1 MQWFYIL
8 MIVTQCLQSATAAK
22 ILALCAVA
30 SHSHSLWCYQ
40 YMAALAERGHQ
51 ITVLG
56 VDKPKIKIPN
66 LTTFI
71 AEEVYEITFSNH
83 SVSEWMSDSKIGQ
96 MYPAFKTWDEASSTT
111 ILHSKA
117 LKELISQKRNIAKP
131 FDLIIH
137 DHGNAH
143 ALLGLVPL
151 FGNPPLI
158 LATTFGSPQWM
169 TFRAGNIFNPA
180 YVPSMITSADY
191 HMTFY
196 QRCENLFYYI
206 FLEWYTRFVT
216 EPFQDQLMREV
227 FGPNLPH
234 VRDIV
239 KQANI
244 IIVNHHFAL
253 NGPRPVLP
261 GVVEI
266 AGLHISEP
274 KPLPQDLKDFMD
286 GAEHGVILISFGSNI
301 DSTWFAEGFENIVI
315 TVLQKL
321 PQRVLWKWDK
331 DLPNIPSNVKLS
343 KWLPQSDLL
352 GHGSCSIDKIAGS
365 RMFIVSRRAT
375 TSTDARSVRL

>member
-1 MQWFYIL
+1 WHWHWHIPDLMKLLNLNRKVEKSHFLLTTLQGAMKVFYVVVL
-8 MIVTQCLQSATAAK
+8 VAQYLQPITAAK
-22 ILALCAVA
+22 ILALCAIA
-30 SHSHSLWCYQ
+30 SPSHSLWCYQ
-40 YMAALAERGHQ
+40 YMAALAARGHL

-56 VDKPKIKIPN
+56 VDKPKTEIPN

-71 AEEVYEITFSNH
+71 ADGVYEAAYTNDTITEY
-83 SVSEWMSDSKIGQ
+83 SVETKIDMIYSLKFFDQ
-96 MYPAFKTWDEASSTT
+96 ISTPAV
-111 ILHSKA
+111 LHSKA
-117 LKELISQKRNIAKP
+117 LRDLIKENENIKRP

-137 DHGNAH
+137 DHTCVH

-180 YVPSMITSADY
+180 YVPSMITSAGQ

-206 FLEWYTRFVT
+206 FLEWYTRFVS

-227 FGPNLPH
+227 FGSHLPH
-234 VRDIV
+234 VRDIA

-261 GVVEI
+261 GVV
-266 AGLHISEP
+266 
-274 KPLPQDLKDFMD
+274 
-286 GAEHGVILISFGSNI
+286 
-301 DSTWFAEGFENIVI
+301 
-315 TVLQKL
+315 
-321 PQRVLWKWDK
+321 
-331 DLPNIPSNVKLS
+331 
-343 KWLPQSDLL
+343 
-352 GHGSCSIDKIAGS
+352 
-365 RMFIVSRRAT
+365 
-375 TSTDARSVRL
+375 